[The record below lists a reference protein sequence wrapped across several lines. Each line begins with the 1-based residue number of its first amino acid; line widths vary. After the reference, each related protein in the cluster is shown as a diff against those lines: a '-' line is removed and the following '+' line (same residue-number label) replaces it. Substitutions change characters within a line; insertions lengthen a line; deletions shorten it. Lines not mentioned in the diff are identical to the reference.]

1 MKQIILTLALVAGV
15 TLSATAQ
22 QPFKFGH
29 INSQELF
36 LLMPER
42 DSALVKLENY
52 RKELTEQIETL
63 QVEFNKK
70 LTDYQNKQ
78 STWTAATLETKQKE
92 LQQLSQNIEEYQR
105 NAQEELAQMQQIVIR
120 PVTEK
125 ANAAISKVGK
135 DNEFTYIFDVS
146 MGVVPYFNLE
156 QSIDVLPLV
165 KTELNI
171 PADKVAPTTST
182 TTSR

>member
-1 MKQIILTLALVAGV
+1 MKQTIVIITLLAAA
-15 TLSATAQ
+15 TLPANAQ

-29 INSQELF
+29 INTQELF

-78 STWTAATLETKQKE
+78 ATWTAATLETKQKE

-105 NAQEELAQMQQIVIR
+105 NAQEELTQMQQIVIR

-125 ANAAISKVGK
+125 ANAAIRKVGK
-135 DNEFTYIFDVS
+135 DNGFTYVFDVS
-146 MGVVPYFNLE
+146 MGVVPYFDAD
-156 QSIDVLPLV
+156 QSIDILPLV
-165 KTELNI
+165 KAELNI
-171 PADKVAPTTST
+171 PADKVVAAPQATP
-182 TTSR
+182 SR

>member
-1 MKQIILTLALVAGV
+1 MKQIILAFTFVAGLIV
-15 TLSATAQ
+15 SANAQ

-42 DSALVKLENY
+42 DSALMRLENY
-52 RKELTEQIETL
+52 RKELAEQIETL

-105 NAQEELAQMQQIVIR
+105 NAQEELTQMQQIVIR

-135 DNEFTYIFDVS
+135 DNGFTYIFDVS
-146 MGVVPYFNLE
+146 MGVVPYFDVT
-156 QSIDVLPLV
+156 QSIDILPLV
-165 KTELNI
+165 KVELNI
-171 PADKVAPTTST
+171 PADKVAPTPQAT
-182 TTSR
+182 R